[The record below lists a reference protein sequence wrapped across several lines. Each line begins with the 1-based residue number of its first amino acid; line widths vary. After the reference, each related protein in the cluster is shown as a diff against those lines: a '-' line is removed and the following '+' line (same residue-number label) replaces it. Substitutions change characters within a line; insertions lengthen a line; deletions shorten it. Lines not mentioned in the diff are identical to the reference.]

1 MYVSAVV
8 YPIALV
14 QEKMPEYVWL
24 IKYNPLAYIIE
35 KPRLCYLMWVSQ
47 RWV

>member
-14 QEKMPEYVWL
+14 QEKMPEYAWL
-24 IKYNPLAYIIE
+24 VKYNPLAYIIE
-35 KPRLCYLMWVSQ
+35 NSVYVIECR
-47 RWV
+47 

>member
-14 QEKMPEYVWL
+14 QEKMPEYAWL
-24 IKYNPLAYIIE
+24 VKYNQAYIIE
-35 KPRLCYLMWVSQ
+35 STRYVIEC
-47 RWV
+47 RWFHGKD